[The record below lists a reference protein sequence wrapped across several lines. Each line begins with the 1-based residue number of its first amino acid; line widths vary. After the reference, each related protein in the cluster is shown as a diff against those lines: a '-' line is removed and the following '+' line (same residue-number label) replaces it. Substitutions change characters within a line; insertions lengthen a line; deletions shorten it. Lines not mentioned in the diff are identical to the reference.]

1 MEDILKQLLEVL
13 LPIIGAVL
21 TALSSYAVALITK
34 RMGIKL
40 DNEKEQMLRGAIR
53 SGIAGAEEWAARK
66 ANIESRNVAGAE
78 KAVWLHERIKKAY
91 PKLSSA
97 ELDSLLDEELAKLQD
112 VGATGVRSV
121 V

>member
-40 DNEKEQMLRGAIR
+40 DNEVALFHVGAFGNDEYDARITVDL
-53 SGIAGAEEWAARK
+53 IADDDF
-66 ANIESRNVAGAE
+66 I
-78 KAVWLHERIKKAY
+78 
-91 PKLSSA
+91 
-97 ELDSLLDEELAKLQD
+97 DSLQVSSFDNRHEKITTFGFMID
-112 VGATGVRSV
+112 RSIIGGATAQEHHAE
-121 V
+121 